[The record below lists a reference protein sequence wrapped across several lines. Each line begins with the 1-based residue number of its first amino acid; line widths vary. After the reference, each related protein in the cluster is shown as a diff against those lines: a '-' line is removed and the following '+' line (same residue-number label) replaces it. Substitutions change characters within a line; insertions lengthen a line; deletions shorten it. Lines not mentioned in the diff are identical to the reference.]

1 MADHRWVKAGVDAR
15 RRRRA
20 PRRSLRAQAADPVY
34 RYAYSVILAGTAAV
48 AVAALHGAFGSLAHP
63 TLGLFAILAM
73 AFGADLVALR
83 LPGQVD
89 DMRFSASNL
98 AAYTA
103 LLMFGT
109 GAAVVVFAGTGAV
122 NDALV
127 RRLAPIKTAFNA
139 AQYAISMLVTG
150 WVLHLDGGFPAAD
163 GSRTVVLAHVPALI
177 ASGAAL
183 LVTNNALSMRVS
195 AMAMGVRF
203 RDHLRNGLPAVL
215 VDGALVAFTPIVVIV
230 ADAGVGLLPLLGLP
244 FAALFWSGRQAD
256 RRRHDAQHDALTGL
270 PNRTMFRAR
279 LHQELERTRHAGGRV
294 DVLLLDLDGFKEIN
308 DTLGHGHGDE
318 VLRLVA
324 ARLKGL
330 VRPTDV
336 VARLGGD
343 EFGAVILGL
352 EGETQLHGLAERLRS
367 ALDEPVVLGDLHVRA
382 GASIGMA
389 CWPEHGGDAETLLRH
404 ADVAMYAAKGDRSG
418 CELYDRDRDPYSP
431 ERLELLG
438 ELRNGIR
445 RGEIVLHYQP
455 KLCLRSGR
463 VKGVEALARW
473 QHPQRGLLGPGAF
486 IELAEQSDLMGALT
500 NRVLRDALAQAAA
513 WETIGL
519 DLSVAVNLS
528 PDTLLDEAL
537 PAAVERALADRSL
550 SPDRLQLEIT
560 ESSLM
565 RDAQRAAKVLEGLR
579 AAGVRVSIDD
589 FGTGYSSLAWL
600 KRLPV
605 HEIKIDRSFVSELA
619 PGSSDAAIVE
629 STVRLGQTLGMTV
642 VAEGVETQAA
652 LDLLRGFG
660 CDVAQG
666 YLVSRPQPADE
677 VTAWL
682 LAEREAAGAAPRLRA
697 A

>member
-1 MADHRWVKAGVDAR
+1 MKATRDKR

-34 RYAYSVILAGTAAV
+34 RYAYAVIAAGAAAV
-48 AVAALHGAFGSLAHP
+48 ALAGVHGAFALLEHP
-63 TLGLFAILAM
+63 TPGFVAIVAM
-73 AFGADLVALR
+73 AFAADLVALR

-103 LLMFGT
+103 LLIFGT
-109 GAAVVVFAGTGAV
+109 GAAVVAFSGVGAV
-122 NDALV
+122 NDGFV
-127 RRLAPIKTAFNA
+127 RRLQPIKTAFNA
-139 AQYAISMLVTG
+139 AQYAISMLVSG
-150 WVLHLDGGFPAAD
+150 WVLHLDGGVLPA
-163 GSRTVVLAHVPALI
+163 GGVRTIAVSHMAALV
-177 ASGAAL
+177 ASGLAL

-195 AMAMGVRF
+195 ALAMGVRF
-203 RDHLRNGLPAVL
+203 RDVARAGLPAVL

-230 ADAGVGLLPLLGLP
+230 ADFGAGLLPLLALP

-256 RRRHDAQHDALTGL
+256 RRCHEAQHDALTGL

-279 LHQELERTRHAGGRV
+279 LHQELQRTRRAGGRV

-324 ARLKGL
+324 ERLRGL
-330 VRPTDV
+330 VRPADV

-352 EGETQLHGLAERLRS
+352 EGETELRAVAERLRS

-404 ADVAMYAAKGDRSG
+404 ADVAMYAAKGDRTG
-418 CELYDRDRDPYSP
+418 CELYDRERDPYSP

-438 ELRNGIR
+438 ELRDGIQ
-445 RGEIVLHYQP
+445 RGEIVLYYQP
-455 KLCLRSGR
+455 KLCLRSGI

-473 QHPQRGLLGPGAF
+473 EHPQRGLLGPDAF

-500 NRVLRDALAQAAA
+500 SRVLRDSLAQAAA
-513 WETIGL
+513 WEEAGL

-528 PDTLLDEAL
+528 PDTLLDDAL
-537 PAAVERALADRSL
+537 PATVERALAERSL
-550 SPDRLQLEIT
+550 SPERLQLEIT

-579 AAGVRVSIDD
+579 EAGVRVSIDD

-605 HEIKIDRSFVSELA
+605 HEIKIDRSFVGELEA
-619 PGSSDAAIVE
+619 GSSDAAIVE

-642 VAEGVETQAA
+642 VAEGVETEAA
-652 LDLLRGFG
+652 LDLLRDFG

-666 YLVSRPQPADE
+666 YLIGRPQPAAIL
-677 VTAWL
+677 TPWL
-682 LAEREAAGAAPRLRA
+682 LAQREAAGAAPRLRA